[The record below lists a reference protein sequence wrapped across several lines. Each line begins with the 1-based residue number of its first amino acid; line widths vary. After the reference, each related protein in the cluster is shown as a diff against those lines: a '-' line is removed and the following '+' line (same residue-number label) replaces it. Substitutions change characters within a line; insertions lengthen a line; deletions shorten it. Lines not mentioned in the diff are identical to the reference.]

1 MITPVITYR
10 EASRR
15 LLAQAYVELE
25 AGDVRQASEKG
36 WGAAAQVVKAAAQQR
51 GWIHDHHRALF
62 TAVREITNETSD
74 PEIDILFA
82 SANYLH
88 INFYED
94 ALMKPK
100 YGSTSDALRSLLA
113 KSRVSSTHQSSILNR
128 ERVGRRDLSLH

>member
-1 MITPVITYR
+1 MVTPVVTYR

-15 LLAQAYVELE
+15 LLTQARLELE

-36 WGAAAQVVKAAAQQR
+36 WGAAAQAVKAAAQQR

-62 TAVREITNETSD
+62 TGCKRDLSNETSD

-94 ALMKPK
+94 AL
-100 YGSTSDALRSLLA
+100 DAAKVQRHLRRTEQFIGKIEGVLDA
-113 KSRVSSTHQSSILNR
+113 PILNTQ
-128 ERVGRRDLSLH
+128 

>member
-51 GWIHDHHRALF
+51 GWIHDHHLALF

-94 ALMKPK
+94 ALDEAKVRQHLRRTEEFIGK
-100 YGSTSDALRSLLA
+100 IEGVLDAP
-113 KSRVSSTHQSSILNR
+113 ILNTQ
-128 ERVGRRDLSLH
+128 

>member
-15 LLAQAYVELE
+15 LLTQAHVELE

-62 TAVREITNETSD
+62 IAVRELSNETAD
-74 PEIDILFA
+74 PDIDILFA

-88 INFYED
+88 VNFYED
-94 ALMKPK
+94 AM
-100 YGSTSDALRSLLA
+100 DAAKVRQHLRRTEEFIGKIEGVLDA
-113 KSRVSSTHQSSILNR
+113 PIRNTQ
-128 ERVGRRDLSLH
+128 